1 MIQFILNVFLFSSW
15 EEIQGMIMGAN
26 CGLDDYNPQN
36 SFFKSDVKTVLQL
49 QTAAHG
55 NVI

>member
-1 MIQFILNVFLFSSW
+1 
-15 EEIQGMIMGAN
+15 MIMGSN

>member
-15 EEIQGMIMGAN
+15 EEVQGMIMGEN

-36 SFFKSDVKTVLQL
+36 SFF
-49 QTAAHG
+49 
-55 NVI
+55 